1 MKKSIIILV
10 TMLSLASCKENNK
23 EQVSSENNSVTKKE
37 ESAKPLPKNETG
49 NGNVLC
55 QINGKDWAY
64 TKASGIVSTHAKTGK
79 RTALLTFKKKLTKGS
94 ESIQLHYDADSFE
107 LEAVSVQ
114 LKFPKKDGKLSTC
127 YYDLHPDTRNRYP
140 ESELF
145 GSIDLS
151 DLSKASGVAELKNI
165 NIKYEKE
172 LLQNAEDAIINITD
186 LKFTNVGYSDIDK
199 FVKAYKK

>member
-1 MKKSIIILV
+1 MKKAIIILV
-10 TMLSLASCKENNK
+10 TMLSLASCKKNNT
-23 EQVSSENNSVTKKE
+23 EQVSSEDNSVTKKE
-37 ESAKPLPKNETG
+37 ESTKPLPKNETN

-55 QINGKDWAY
+55 QINGKNWAY

-79 RTALLTFKKKLTKGS
+79 RTALLTFKKKLEKGS
-94 ESIQLHYDADSFE
+94 ESIQLHYDANSFE
-107 LEAVSVQ
+107 LEAVSLQ

-127 YYDLHPDTRNRYP
+127 YYDLHPDIRNRYP
-140 ESELF
+140 ESELS
-145 GSIDLS
+145 GNIDLS
-151 DLSKASGVAELKNI
+151 DPSSASGVAELKNI

-186 LKFTNVGYSDIDK
+186 LKFINVGYSDIDK